1 MRVLIGIVS
10 ACLFCAA
17 APSDASPVKKSHSKI
32 PGPKNGVRLPGVQ
45 IPFARLK
52 ADATVAAP
60 AKPEWIFFSNSVFF
74 AGADRIERVDAK
86 TTKLMEPVAGVKKP
100 CGGMASAFGSVWAV
114 SCGDG
119 SLVKIDGKAGKVT
132 ATLQRGASGI
142 PGSIAAT
149 DDSIWMLLDEKTTL
163 ARVDPDQMMIVA
175 TMRLPEGCRS
185 MVSAEKSLWIACP
198 GENKI
203 YRINPDTNLVDKR
216 IDTGAEPA
224 ALAFGEGSIWAFCR
238 KEGKLDRIDPK
249 TNKVTKTIDL
259 GAPGAQAQMV
269 IGEGS
274 VWVTMTGFPVT
285 RIDPKDESVAQQFWG
300 AGGGAIATSE
310 GAIWLSNL
318 SDGTLWRIDPNLIK
332 ATVAE

>member
-52 ADATVAAP
+52 PDATVAAP

-149 DDSIWMLLDEKTTL
+149 DDSIWMLLDEETTL

-259 GAPGAQAQMV
+259 GAPGARAQMAV
-269 IGEGS
+269 GDGS
-274 VWVTMTGFPVT
+274 VWVTMTGFPIT
-285 RIDPKDESVAQQFWG
+285 RIDPKDESVPQQFWG
-300 AGGGAIATSE
+300 TGGGAIATSE

-318 SDGTLWRIDPNLIK
+318 NDGTLWRIDPNLIK